1 MSHSAAES
9 PWYDDVDVPTLVTVG
24 IVGGAITVA
33 TLFACL
39 GVYNLY
45 KTYDIRAKAAEFD
58 RSESAV
64 RLQVQEEALTR
75 YAVVDAAK
83 NQYQVPI
90 TDAMR
95 SVVEEY
101 ERPLER

>member
-45 KTYDIRAKAAEFD
+45 KTFDMRAKAAAFD
-58 RSESAV
+58 QSESGQ
-64 RLQVQEEALTR
+64 RLQVQAEALTR
-75 YAVVDAAK
+75 YAIVDASK

-90 TDAMR
+90 SDAMQR
-95 SVVEEY
+95 VVDEY
-101 ERPLER
+101 ERPVER